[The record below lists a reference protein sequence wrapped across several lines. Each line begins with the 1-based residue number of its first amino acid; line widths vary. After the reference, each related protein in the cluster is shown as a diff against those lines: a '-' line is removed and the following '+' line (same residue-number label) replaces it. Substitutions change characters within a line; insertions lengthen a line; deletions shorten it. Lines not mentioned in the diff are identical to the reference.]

1 MRSEVEESEYYSEEL
16 VRAPDPVEVLH
27 VDGEGSNV
35 GEEGS
40 EGFEGDEGFEEE
52 SEIHDEFGDGFYD
65 NWEERAINEIAD
77 LGCMNLKEITV
88 EEIKSLHFPD
98 REVAF
103 LFYNLYAKM
112 NGFAARRYRSRRNLN
127 NELIQQSFVCF
138 RQGFRKARIC
148 DGVEVAD
155 WKREPKPETR
165 CGCEAEM
172 RVHIDKDT
180 GRWIVTYFQ
189 EVHNHKMLEDTLT
202 FMLPGHRRMNSA
214 AIDQMN
220 MMLKVGIKTPQIYA
234 SFVQTAGGCEN
245 VPFLKRD
252 MYNRIDKQRRII
264 GGDASA
270 CLKLLQRMEV
280 ENPGMFVRHLADKD
294 GRLVHLFWCD
304 NCSQLDYEIFGD
316 VLAFDATYR
325 KNKYMCPLVV
335 FSGVN
340 HHNQTIVFA
349 AALVANETEETYKW
363 LLQQFLEG
371 MKGKA
376 PECVIT
382 DGHGAMKKAIESVFP
397 NSYHRL
403 CAWHLLRNATSNISN
418 PVFTSEFKKC
428 MLFDYEVAEFEQH
441 WNNVVSEL
449 GLQDNPW
456 VCDLYARRH
465 MWATAHIRGNF
476 FGGFRTTSRCEGLH
490 SMLGKFVH
498 SRHNLKDFV
507 EQFFRCISQMR
518 SREAFSDLQS
528 TVGDMVLQSPLR
540 SLERSAAS
548 VLTREIFL
556 IFRPMLSRACT
567 LKVRSCTFTACSDI
581 YSLFRSGDSARE
593 WRVSH
598 YRNGSFFKCSCMRM
612 ETLGIPCDHII
623 AVFHHLDI
631 TEMPASVILERWSK
645 DARSRVR
652 AFMEK
657 GPFCWDSMVTC
668 RNWMLND
675 LCRELCVLASAQV
688 DDFVDVTGKLR
699 NEILHLKSKRVSPI
713 GEGTDPLV
721 SSTLEDC
728 VRDPQV
734 LRHHKRRKF
743 GVGRQPSSKG
753 IKRCGIC
760 RAVGHNRLSCSQR
773 HTHGQGHTAVD
784 SGTQRRAVYEEADYG
799 DYEDSWE
806 EVS

>member
-1 MRSEVEESEYYSEEL
+1 RLEVEESEYHPEDL
-16 VRAPDPVEVLH
+16 VPAPDPVEVLH
-27 VDGEGSNV
+27 VDGEGSDV

-65 NWEERAINEIAD
+65 NWEERAIDEIAD
-77 LGCMNLKEITV
+77 LGCMNLKEITA

-112 NGFAARRYRSRRNLN
+112 NGFAAR
-127 NELIQQSFVCF
+127 
-138 RQGFRKARIC
+138 
-148 DGVEVAD
+148 
-155 WKREPKPETR
+155 
-165 CGCEAEM
+165 
-172 RVHIDKDT
+172 
-180 GRWIVTYFQ
+180 
-189 EVHNHKMLEDTLT
+189 
-202 FMLPGHRRMNSA
+202 
-214 AIDQMN
+214 
-220 MMLKVGIKTPQIYA
+220 
-234 SFVQTAGGCEN
+234 
-245 VPFLKRD
+245 
-252 MYNRIDKQRRII
+252 
-264 GGDASA
+264 
-270 CLKLLQRMEV
+270 
-280 ENPGMFVRHLADKD
+280 
-294 GRLVHLFWCD
+294 
-304 NCSQLDYEIFGD
+304 
-316 VLAFDATYR
+316 
-325 KNKYMCPLVV
+325 
-335 FSGVN
+335 
-340 HHNQTIVFA
+340 
-349 AALVANETEETYKW
+349 
-363 LLQQFLEG
+363 
-371 MKGKA
+371 
-376 PECVIT
+376 
-382 DGHGAMKKAIESVFP
+382 
-397 NSYHRL
+397 
-403 CAWHLLRNATSNISN
+403 
-418 PVFTSEFKKC
+418 
-428 MLFDYEVAEFEQH
+428 
-441 WNNVVSEL
+441 
-449 GLQDNPW
+449 
-456 VCDLYARRH
+456 
-465 MWATAHIRGNF
+465 
-476 FGGFRTTSRCEGLH
+476 
-490 SMLGKFVH
+490 
-498 SRHNLKDFV
+498 
-507 EQFFRCISQMR
+507 SQMR

-528 TVGDMVLQSPLR
+528 TVGEMVLQSPLR

-631 TEMPASVILERWSK
+631 TEMPASVVLERWSK

-675 LCRELCVLASAQV
+675 LCRELCVLASARV

-699 NEILHLKSKRVSPI
+699 NEISHLKSKRVSPS
-713 GEGTDPLV
+713 GEGTDPLL

-734 LRHHKRRKF
+734 LRHNKRCKF

-773 HTHGQGHTAVD
+773 HTHGQRHTAVD
-784 SGTQRRAVYEEADYG
+784 SGTQRRAVYEEADYS

-806 EVS
+806 ECHLWSGHDTSEKDEEESCEEDHYLDVSLSEP